1 MKEDMKNVKRN
12 SGVLDAIDEV
22 GESYDQSWYDSGSDF
37 DTDDSDTYL
46 GEEAVIET
54 ATPMTITPVP
64 MRDVKLVVYPPRTS
78 SMPTREVN
86 AISRQASLKTVFP
99 FKGENASPA
108 PYPARKDSL
117 PRKPVA
123 TPTKNRP
130 PPLSL
135 REPGSPSYRPS
146 SIYGSATRSPE
157 RKRIVTPTALSAPR
171 TEAWMDTTNPRLSE
185 RPYSVFDEDV
195 VTDRFL
201 DTIPNPSSTSG
212 QCLPDAHIFTM
223 IEARRIQD
231 YLTSTPTR
239 RHVRVVSSCG
249 VCGQEL
255 GGVYS
260 QCDIVGCKLAVCCG
274 CGQEMQ
280 TSGEQVAKEGRV
292 SVLGGDRE

>member
-1 MKEDMKNVKRN
+1 MALFTFDHDDAHVGVHAQSPTPGIKRVDTLADATDNMDIDGGKPLLVQAICGTPPITISSPMPKRQVEPQKLLGPEKLDFDQVMRKAKKNKKKKRAMKNGAPAANTIRGFQTPVT
-12 SGVLDAIDEV
+12 SG
-22 GESYDQSWYDSGSDF
+22 GEESDFASVTSTPRFGPTSGMHSITSSPALRPASGMGGISNLKQQLEALNIGPKLDSGSDF

-130 PPLSL
+130 PPLS
-135 REPGSPSYRPS
+135 
-146 SIYGSATRSPE
+146 
-157 RKRIVTPTALSAPR
+157 
-171 TEAWMDTTNPRLSE
+171 
-185 RPYSVFDEDV
+185 
-195 VTDRFL
+195 
-201 DTIPNPSSTSG
+201 
-212 QCLPDAHIFTM
+212 
-223 IEARRIQD
+223 
-231 YLTSTPTR
+231 
-239 RHVRVVSSCG
+239 
-249 VCGQEL
+249 
-255 GGVYS
+255 
-260 QCDIVGCKLAVCCG
+260 
-274 CGQEMQ
+274 
-280 TSGEQVAKEGRV
+280 
-292 SVLGGDRE
+292 